1 MRSYSDKKKQDF
13 KKQKLYTELCVYFV
27 IACIIGCFALVIS
40 R

>member
-1 MRSYSDKKKQDF
+1 MYSNKKKPDF
-13 KKQKLYTELCVYFV
+13 KKQKLYSELCVYFV